1 MFWEK
6 NRPGVGSDLNYMAS
20 FFNSTFLFAGGKL
33 VYLYK
38 KKLGSVPKC
47 GDCKVKLHGVS
58 HFSKLQSLQIFLCKI
73 NFYISYWLRT
83 PDESVYRWKL
93 FFLILNQK

>member
-1 MFWEK
+1 MSNIGPSGPPILGIVDNIGF
-6 NRPGVGSDLNYMAS
+6 NNMAS
-20 FFNSTFLFAGGKL
+20 FFNSAFLLAGGKL

-58 HFSKLQSLQIFLCKI
+58 HSSKLQSFKIFLCKI
-73 NFYISYWLRT
+73 NFYI
-83 PDESVYRWKL
+83 
-93 FFLILNQK
+93 